1 MASIRFRYFA
11 SPATLRSIEPSRLI
25 RLLEEHR
32 VFFDSIGRP
41 LPAPSDPESIN
52 YQGLVDTFASP
63 NESMPAELLDALFLI
78 DEMSDETG
86 MDSLMN
92 AATNA
97 NLDLESGDDHS
108 PADIAV
114 QVWLSNREIL
124 EAQHAIKQLK
134 RPKSFQYFQATTSQ
148 RLEFLHPTT
157 ERRDS
162 LERSLDDW
170 FEEKRRG
177 RGTRVFIY
185 EDQNEVRFLIR
196 HGRPYSR
203 EETLN
208 GSAVESVCYRPIK
221 YDVVVYDRRLQE
233 LRINAELVGEKN
245 LYSRLIG
252 QYFFTGPDCFPGT
265 NKYSME
271 PLRENGEDSLSC
283 SDVGV
288 DGIEWIKLTEVSFY
302 WGGPHGEIEVRKS
315 GDLFASLAARGGQL
329 PSRPRILKAA
339 FKVKF
344 VDSKTPRSVTIHPS
358 NIAQYSR
365 DADAQL
371 IERWLELRGFILSA
385 EEHENE
391 QADVSLARA

>member
-11 SPATLRSIEPSRLI
+11 SPSTLRSIEPARLL

-32 VFFDSIGRP
+32 VFFDSIGHP
-41 LPAPSDPESIN
+41 LPAPSDPGSMD

-78 DEMSDETG
+78 DEMSDEQG
-86 MDSLMN
+86 MDALIN
-92 AATNA
+92 AAA
-97 NLDLESGDDHS
+97 SASLSLESGDDHS
-108 PADIAV
+108 AADIAV

-134 RPKSFQYFQATTSQ
+134 RPKSFEYFQATTSQ
-148 RLEFLHPTT
+148 TLEFLHPTT
-157 ERRDS
+157 ERRAS

-177 RGTRVFIY
+177 RGARVFIY
-185 EDQNEVRFLIR
+185 EDQTEVRFLIR

-233 LRINAELVGEKN
+233 LRINAELVGEKK

-271 PLRENGEDSLSC
+271 PLREAGEDSLSC
-283 SDVGV
+283 GDI
-288 DGIEWIKLTEVSFY
+288 DGIEWIRLTEVSFY

-329 PSRPRILKAA
+329 PDRPRILKAA

-344 VDSKTPRSVTIHPS
+344 LDSKTPRSVTIRPS
-358 NIAQYSR
+358 NVAQYSR

-371 IERWLELRGFILSA
+371 IERWLELRGFILTG
-385 EEHENE
+385 EHSNASTE
-391 QADVSLARA
+391 VSLASA